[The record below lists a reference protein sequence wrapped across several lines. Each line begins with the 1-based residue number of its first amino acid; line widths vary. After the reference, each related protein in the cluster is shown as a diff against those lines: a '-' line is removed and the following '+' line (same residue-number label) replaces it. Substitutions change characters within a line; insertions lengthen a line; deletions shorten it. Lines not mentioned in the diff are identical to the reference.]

1 MLKKKMILSA
11 VSILCVCLL
20 VGGYFF
26 GRSISSK
33 IAVSSVSELKPD
45 VPDAPDRELVDP
57 SEKVLLS
64 DEWSALSAR
73 VAPPSLELY
82 ASLTAPKFRSSG
94 NQLYVVQG
102 KILSQENW
110 NRPILSDEEQNEAM
124 KNKLG
129 GTGMR
134 TDTLYTIQLEEVWY
148 GDIPETQQQ
157 IQAWVGGDEDSLI
170 TKPNVGEHV
179 VLFLVYGNGRTYYSF
194 MDLEHGIFTVNDDGT
209 LYSFSNE
216 EALYQYD
223 GQPVQVL
230 IDDLYQAIEEAQE

>member
-1 MLKKKMILSA
+1 MLKKKMILSV

-20 VGGYFF
+20 AGGYFV
-26 GRSISSK
+26 GRSIWEEANAPAFE
-33 IAVSSVSELKPD
+33 IRPD